1 MSLCLTEK
9 GFIASSKSH
18 TCSHQIQTHR
28 AGAGAG
34 IGNYTVT
41 RQQMKQSML
50 IGLRGGREEKGER
63 RGGEL
68 KEDI

>member
-1 MSLCLTEK
+1 MPLCLTEK
-9 GFIASSKSH
+9 GFIASSKLH
-18 TCSHQIQTHR
+18 TCSHQIQTHTHR
-28 AGAGAG
+28 AGAG

-63 RGGEL
+63 REGEL